1 MKTTLPTQSSL
12 VEIHSLKKFDFLY
25 GIKKVNTE
33 SWLPRIP
40 KAIVKDII
48 KSPGLYN
55 ICYRLYKNKDG
66 YDAIF
71 ISKATKIK
79 TS

>member
-1 MKTTLPTQSSL
+1 MKTTLPTQSAL
-12 VEIHSLKKFDFLY
+12 VSILSLKQYDFLY

-40 KAIVKDII
+40 KAVVKDII

-55 ICYRLYKNKDG
+55 ISYRLYKNEAG
-66 YDAIF
+66 YESIF
-71 ISKATKIK
+71 IQSAQQVVTK
-79 TS
+79 

>member
-12 VEIHSLKKFDFLY
+12 VEIHSLKKYDFLY
-25 GIKKVNTE
+25 GIKKVNME

-40 KAIVKDII
+40 KAVVKDII

-55 ICYRLYKNKDG
+55 ISYRLYTNEAG
-66 YDAIF
+66 YESIY
-71 ISKATKIK
+71 ISKATKVVTK
-79 TS
+79 